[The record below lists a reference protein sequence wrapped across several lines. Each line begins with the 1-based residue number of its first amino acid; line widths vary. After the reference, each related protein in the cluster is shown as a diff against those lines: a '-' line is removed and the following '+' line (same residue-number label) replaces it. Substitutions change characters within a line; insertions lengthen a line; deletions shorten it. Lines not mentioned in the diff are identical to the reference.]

1 MFLYISAYNLC
12 KNFTWL
18 IVPEIVLFSINCK
31 RASLPQLSHS
41 IRQVAFS
48 SFVSWMARPRPN
60 RETAWCTATWH
71 RVTLI
76 SHLTPIRLTH
86 VAGYVISLAFQPG
99 WSPLQHRAPLSSLL
113 LYPPPLLF
121 ISRSSFRKENERQ
134 REREDRASFVENW
147 VKIKVVYIDQC
158 TIWLIYIYIYIDTL
172 ELWVDII
179 VIIVVEKVIS
189 TSTKEKVNFRI
200 IISVIDKTI
209 RILTQL
215 LLVFVISIRF

>member
-1 MFLYISAYNLC
+1 MFLYISAYNLY

-18 IVPEIVLFSINCK
+18 IIPEIVLFSINCK

-86 VAGYVISLAFQPG
+86 VPGYVISLAFQPG
-99 WSPLQHRAPLSSLL
+99 WSPLQHRAPLFCSTLL
-113 LYPPPLLF
+113 LF
-121 ISRSSFRKENERQ
+121 SSSRARVFEKKTRD
-134 REREDRASFVENW
+134 REREKTELRWKLSEN
-147 VKIKVVYIDQC
+147 KSGVYRSMYNLID
-158 TIWLIYIYIYIDTL
+158 LYIYIDTL

-179 VIIVVEKVIS
+179 VIIVVDRKS
-189 TSTKEKVNFRI
+189 NFY
-200 IISVIDKTI
+200 
-209 RILTQL
+209 
-215 LLVFVISIRF
+215 

>member
-1 MFLYISAYNLC
+1 MFLYISAYNLY

-18 IVPEIVLFSINCK
+18 IIPEIVLFSINCK

-86 VAGYVISLAFQPG
+86 VPGYVISLAFQPG
-99 WSPLQHRAPLSSLL
+99 WSPLQHRAPLFCSTLL
-113 LYPPPLLF
+113 LF
-121 ISRSSFRKENERQ
+121 SSSRARVFEKKTRERERE

-158 TIWLIYIYIYIDTL
+158 TIWLIYIYILIHSNC
-172 ELWVDII
+172 EL
-179 VIIVVEKVIS
+179 
-189 TSTKEKVNFRI
+189 
-200 IISVIDKTI
+200 
-209 RILTQL
+209 ILSWL
-215 LLVFVISIRF
+215 L

>member
-1 MFLYISAYNLC
+1 MFLYISAYNLY

-18 IVPEIVLFSINCK
+18 IIPEIVLFSINCK

-86 VAGYVISLAFQPG
+86 VPGYFIGVPTRLESSSTP
-99 WSPLQHRAPLSSLL
+99 RATLLSFALPSSSSLHL
-113 LYPPPLLF
+113 ALEF
-121 ISRSSFRKENERQ
+121 SKRKRETE
-134 REREDRASFVENW
+134 RERRQSFLRWKLSEN
-147 VKIKVVYIDQC
+147 KSGVYRSMYNLID
-158 TIWLIYIYIYIDTL
+158 LYIYIDTL

-179 VIIVVEKVIS
+179 VIIVVDRKS
-189 TSTKEKVNFRI
+189 NFY
-200 IISVIDKTI
+200 
-209 RILTQL
+209 
-215 LLVFVISIRF
+215 

>member
-18 IVPEIVLFSINCK
+18 IIPEIVLFSINCK

-76 SHLTPIRLTH
+76 SHLIPIRLTH
-86 VAGYVISLAFQPG
+86 VPGYFIGVPTRLESSSTP
-99 WSPLQHRAPLSSLL
+99 RATLLSFALPSSSSLHL
-113 LYPPPLLF
+113 ALEF
-121 ISRSSFRKENERQ
+121 SKRKRETE
-134 REREDRASFVENW
+134 RERRQSFVRWKLSEN
-147 VKIKVVYIDQC
+147 KSGVYRSMYNLID
-158 TIWLIYIYIYIDTL
+158 LYIYIDTL

-179 VIIVVEKVIS
+179 VIIVVDRKS
-189 TSTKEKVNFRI
+189 NFY
-200 IISVIDKTI
+200 
-209 RILTQL
+209 
-215 LLVFVISIRF
+215 

>member
-1 MFLYISAYNLC
+1 MFLYISAYNLY

-18 IVPEIVLFSINCK
+18 IIPEIVLFSINCK

-86 VAGYVISLAFQPG
+86 VPGYFIGVPTRLESSSTP
-99 WSPLQHRAPLSSLL
+99 RATLLSFALPSSSSLHL
-113 LYPPPLLF
+113 ALEF
-121 ISRSSFRKENERQ
+121 SKRKRETE
-134 REREDRASFVENW
+134 RERRQSFVRWKLSEN
-147 VKIKVVYIDQC
+147 KSGVYRSMYNLID
-158 TIWLIYIYIYIDTL
+158 LYIYIDTL

-200 IISVIDKTI
+200 IISVVDKTI

>member
-18 IVPEIVLFSINCK
+18 IIPEIVLFSINCK
-31 RASLPQLSHS
+31 QSSLPQLSHS

-86 VAGYVISLAFQPG
+86 VPGYFIGVPTRLESSSTP
-99 WSPLQHRAPLSSLL
+99 RATLLSFALPSSSSLHL
-113 LYPPPLLF
+113 ALEF
-121 ISRSSFRKENERQ
+121 SKRKRETE
-134 REREDRASFVENW
+134 RERRQSFVENW

-158 TIWLIYIYIYIDTL
+158 TIWLIYIYIYWYTRTVSWYYRDYCS
-172 ELWVDII
+172 W
-179 VIIVVEKVIS
+179 KS
-189 TSTKEKVNFRI
+189 NFY
-200 IISVIDKTI
+200 
-209 RILTQL
+209 
-215 LLVFVISIRF
+215 

>member
-1 MFLYISAYNLC
+1 MFLYISAYNLY

-18 IVPEIVLFSINCK
+18 IIPEIVLFSINCK

-86 VAGYVISLAFQPG
+86 VPGYFIGVPTRLESSSTP
-99 WSPLQHRAPLSSLL
+99 RATLLSFALPSSSSLHL
-113 LYPPPLLF
+113 ALEF
-121 ISRSSFRKENERQ
+121 SKRKRETE

-158 TIWLIYIYIYIDTL
+158 TIWLIYIYILIHL
-172 ELWVDII
+172 NCEL
-179 VIIVVEKVIS
+179 
-189 TSTKEKVNFRI
+189 
-200 IISVIDKTI
+200 
-209 RILTQL
+209 ILSWL
-215 LLVFVISIRF
+215 L

>member
-1 MFLYISAYNLC
+1 MFLYISAYNLY

-18 IVPEIVLFSINCK
+18 IIPEIVLFSINCK

-86 VAGYVISLAFQPG
+86 VPGYFIGVPTRLESSSTP
-99 WSPLQHRAPLSSLL
+99 RATLLSFALPSSSSLHL
-113 LYPPPLLF
+113 ALEF
-121 ISRSSFRKENERQ
+121 SKRKRETK
-134 REREDRASFVENW
+134 RERRQSFVRWKLSEN
-147 VKIKVVYIDQC
+147 KSGVYRSMYNLID
-158 TIWLIYIYIYIDTL
+158 LYIYIDTL

-200 IISVIDKTI
+200 IISVVDKTI
-209 RILTQL
+209 RILIQL
-215 LLVFVISIRF
+215 FLVFVISIRF

>member
-1 MFLYISAYNLC
+1 MFLYISAYNLY

-18 IVPEIVLFSINCK
+18 IIPEIVLFSINCK
-31 RASLPQLSHS
+31 RASPPQLSHS
-41 IRQVAFS
+41 IRQVTFS

-86 VAGYVISLAFQPG
+86 VPGYFIGVPTRLESSSTP
-99 WSPLQHRAPLSSLL
+99 RATLL

-158 TIWLIYIYIYIDTL
+158 TIWLIYIYILIHSNC
-172 ELWVDII
+172 EL
-179 VIIVVEKVIS
+179 
-189 TSTKEKVNFRI
+189 
-200 IISVIDKTI
+200 
-209 RILTQL
+209 ILSWL
-215 LLVFVISIRF
+215 L

>member
-18 IVPEIVLFSINCK
+18 IIPEIVLFSINCK

-86 VAGYVISLAFQPG
+86 VPGYVISLAFQPG

-134 REREDRASFVENW
+134 REREKTELRSL
-147 VKIKVVYIDQC
+147 KIEWK
-158 TIWLIYIYIYIDTL
+158 
-172 ELWVDII
+172 
-179 VIIVVEKVIS
+179 
-189 TSTKEKVNFRI
+189 
-200 IISVIDKTI
+200 
-209 RILTQL
+209 
-215 LLVFVISIRF
+215 